1 MNAQAIRSQSI
12 APWYVA
18 GVMLAVVLL
27 IAAGGGRR
35 ELADSTPSLAAPRAS
50 VQLWFVD
57 RADGGVDVLAADGGR
72 KIAEFAPTTNG
83 FARGVLRSMA
93 RARRLSG
100 IDRAPPFV
108 LLERADGGISLH
120 DPQTGRQ
127 VSLDAFGPDNRQV
140 FAALLLAAIDP
151 NHSPLT

>member
-1 MNAQAIRSQSI
+1 MNAQAIRSHSI
-12 APWYVA
+12 APWCVA
-18 GVMLAVVLL
+18 AMMLVVVLL
-27 IAAGGGRR
+27 IAAGGRR
-35 ELADSTPSLAAPRAS
+35 ELADSTPSLADPRAS

-57 RADGGVDVLAADGGR
+57 RDDGGVDVLAANGGR
-72 KIAEFAPTTNG
+72 KIAEFAPASNG

-93 RARRLSG
+93 RQRRLSG

-108 LLERADGGISLH
+108 LLERADGGLSLH

-127 VSLDAFGPDNRQV
+127 VSLDAFGPDNRRV
-140 FAALLLAAIDP
+140 FAVLLLAAIDP

>member
-12 APWYVA
+12 APWGVA
-18 GVMLAVVLL
+18 GMLLVVVLL
-27 IAAGGGRR
+27 VAAGGRR
-35 ELADSTPSLAAPRAS
+35 ELANSTPSLADPRAS

-57 RADGGVDVLAADGGR
+57 RADGGVDVLAANGGR
-72 KIAEFAPTTNG
+72 KIAEFAPASNG

-93 RARRLSG
+93 RERRRSG

-108 LLERADGGISLH
+108 LLERADGGLSLH

-127 VSLDAFGPDNRQV
+127 VSLDAFGPDNRRV
-140 FAALLLAAIDP
+140 FAVLLLAAIDP

>member
-1 MNAQAIRSQSI
+1 MNAQAIRSHSI
-12 APWYVA
+12 APWCVA
-18 GVMLAVVLL
+18 AMMLVVVLL
-27 IAAGGGRR
+27 IAVGGRR
-35 ELADSTPSLAAPRAS
+35 ELADSTPSLADPRAS

-57 RADGGVDVLAADGGR
+57 RADGGVDVLAANGGR
-72 KIAEFAPTTNG
+72 KIAEFAPASNG

-93 RARRLSG
+93 RQRRLSD

-108 LLERADGGISLH
+108 LLERADGGLSLH

-127 VSLDAFGPDNRQV
+127 VSLDAFGPDNRRV
-140 FAALLLAAIDP
+140 FAALLQAAIDP